1 MKFRIGDHV
10 KVKEESGQIRYIGN
24 TKFAPGTWFG
34 VELSRPVGKNDGSV
48 QGVPYFQCSKK
59 NGLYGVFVKEDL
71 LDVVEEDLKNASG
84 ALASGSLKNLQ
95 KQLKSVLSE
104 NSLCKKELQKL
115 RGEMDAKLQAY
126 DHLESKLEMQLIDNQ
141 YLQEANHLLEAKVA
155 ELTTKFQSLQKD
167 YKLVLEEL
175 EVTRELENELR
186 FVDAEA
192 VSPNEIKLLIE
203 RGHIDEKIITELNGK
218 VYDQGVK
225 LSEMSEHLQASNKKI
240 HDLSADLSSKNL
252 TISHLK
258 ERLETFSDLEQLT
271 EKLSV
276 ENGELLENIREL
288 EKSIEELNQLHTLDA
303 KIEASLQKNEQTL
316 KLEIESLQDI
326 LSKDEERIK
335 ELEREVRSSSSTSNP
350 IEPKTCTS
358 DTCEHLVD
366 LNAVRRKLIK
376 AEQKYHQCVFELQIC
391 ETRRIADAERGKF
404 LASSPL
410 SPDYINLVFD
420 VKSQCETLDLLYKFP
435 AQDRQFLFYKYA
447 ISRIRHFHQ
456 TILAILEYNHNH
468 ELSDVLFTQNRSY
481 IDGVQTII
489 DEIVGALKD
498 DSAEAGSSDL
508 CHTCLKK
515 GLESCHNYIAKLF
528 HDIGE
533 SQYSFQ
539 NSLFIKHVEFSLSK
553 FLSYLDDLASVGDKD
568 YNLFEMVESVS
579 SMKLKYDKAFDP
591 VLSKPGLGYAL
602 VKSSAIPVDVLSFIT
617 EAFFQLINIKTL
629 DSKKV
634 DELIRVLRDPA
645 DLGVDINETILE
657 TNIKSIYEYVQE
669 VPNAKEFEPDQV
681 NKDIS
686 GATEVVLLKDKEI
699 SDLKLNISLLEQNMR
714 IFTKQTTDQIQQ
726 LEKSLFGMK
735 IEVEEKSAK
744 IAILQEENKAFR
756 NQTLFHKVNYDD
768 IESQKDYDEKIRRME
783 KLVELKER
791 ATTPLKDQDLS
802 WLAFPKR
809 AKVWKK
815 PTHLQSLSHD
825 IRNLA
830 LYAQFIQISSANKQ
844 KWVPQRAT
852 PKYVNACIDE
862 KFIRYKSKKNVYF
875 KNVS

>member
-1 MKFRIGDHV
+1 MKLRIGDHV
-10 KVKEESGQIRYIGN
+10 KVKGESGQIRYIGN
-24 TKFAPGTWFG
+24 TKFASGTWFG

-48 QGVPYFQCSKK
+48 QGVPYFQCQKK

-71 LDVVEEDLKNASG
+71 LDVIEEDLKNASG
-84 ALASGSLKNLQ
+84 ALTSGSLENLQ

-115 RGEMDAKLQAY
+115 RGEMDTKLQAY
-126 DHLESKLEMQLIDNQ
+126 DYLESKLEMQLIDNQ
-141 YLQEANHLLEAKVA
+141 YLQEAKHLLEAKVA

-167 YKLVLEEL
+167 YELVSEEL
-175 EVTRELENELR
+175 EVTKELENELR
-186 FVDAEA
+186 FVDADA
-192 VSPNEIKLLIE
+192 FSPNEIKLLIE
-203 RGHIDEKIITELNGK
+203 RGHIDEKIIAELNERAH
-218 VYDQGVK
+218 DQDAK
-225 LSEMSEHLQASNKKI
+225 LSEMLEFLQASNKKV
-240 HDLSADLSSKNL
+240 HDLSADLMSKNL

-258 ERLETFSDLEQLT
+258 EKLETFSDLEQLT

-288 EKSIEELNQLHTLDA
+288 EESIEELNQLHMLDA

-316 KLEIESLQDI
+316 KREIESLQDT
-326 LSKDEERIK
+326 LSKDKDRIK
-335 ELEREVRSSSSTSNP
+335 ELERELCSSSSTSNP

-366 LNAVRRKLIK
+366 LNAMRRKLIK
-376 AEQKYHQCVFELQIC
+376 TEQKYHQCVFELQVC
-391 ETRRIADAERGKF
+391 ETRRIADAERGVF

-410 SPDYINLVFD
+410 NPDYINLVFD
-420 VKSQCETLDLLYKFP
+420 VKSQCETLHLLYKFP
-435 AQDRQFLFYKYA
+435 AQDKQFLFYKYA

-456 TILAILEYNHNH
+456 TVLAILEYNHNH
-468 ELSDVLFTQNRSY
+468 ELSEVLFIRNKSY
-481 IDGVQTII
+481 VDSIQTII

-498 DSAEAGSSDL
+498 DSAEAELLDL

-515 GLESCHNYIAKLF
+515 GLDLCLNYTAKLI
-528 HDIGE
+528 HDVGE
-533 SQYSFQ
+533 SLYSFQ

-553 FLSYLDDLASVGDKD
+553 FLNYLDDLVSVRDKD
-568 YNLFEMVESVS
+568 CNLFKMVESVS
-579 SMKLKYDKAFDP
+579 SMKSKYDKAFDP
-591 VLSKPGLGYAL
+591 VLSKPGLGYAS
-602 VKSSAIPVDVLSFIT
+602 VKLSAIPANVLNFIT
-617 EAFFQLINIKTL
+617 EASFQLINTKTIDL
-629 DSKKV
+629 KKV
-634 DELIRVLRDPA
+634 DELTRILRDLT
-645 DLGVDINETILE
+645 DLEVDIDETMLE

-669 VPNAKEFEPDQV
+669 VPNAKEFEADQV

-686 GATEVVLLKDKEI
+686 GATDVILLKDKEI

-726 LEKSLFGMK
+726 LEKLLFGMK
-735 IEVEEKSAK
+735 TEVEEKSTK
-744 IAILQEENKAFR
+744 IALLQEENKALR
-756 NQTLFHKVNYDD
+756 NQTFFPKVNFDS

-791 ATTPLKDQDLS
+791 ATVPLKDQDLS

-809 AKVWKK
+809 SKVWKK

-862 KFIRYKSKKNVYF
+862 QFIRYKSKKNEYF
-875 KNVS
+875 KDVS

>member
-34 VELSRPVGKNDGSV
+34 VELSRPVGKNDGSI
-48 QGVPYFQCSKK
+48 QGVPYFQCLKK

-186 FVDAEA
+186 FVDAGA

-225 LSEMSEHLQASNKKI
+225 LSEMLEHLQASNKKI
-240 HDLSADLSSKNL
+240 HDLSADLLSKNL

-335 ELEREVRSSSSTSNP
+335 ELEREVRSSLSTSNP

-435 AQDRQFLFYKYA
+435 GQDRQFLFYKYA

-498 DSAEAGSSDL
+498 DSAEAGLLDL

-515 GLESCHNYIAKLF
+515 GLELCHNYIAKLF

-553 FLSYLDDLASVGDKD
+553 FLSYLDDLASVGGKD

-602 VKSSAIPVDVLSFIT
+602 VKLSAIPVDVLSFIT
-617 EAFFQLINIKTL
+617 EASFQLINTKTL
-629 DSKKV
+629 DLKKV

-726 LEKSLFGMK
+726 LEKLLFGMK

-862 KFIRYKSKKNVYF
+862 QFIRYKSKKNAYF